1 MTNYVQLRAKSSQ
14 VRLQYYCYKHQLAHW
29 PGLVPTRIGRAK
41 SVLQRSKSHL
51 KSDDDSIDELAS
63 DSLLLHP
70 AQQPMRSSF
79 QSDVPMPEPLRPKSS
94 RATEK
99 ELDKPLPPIPLNEHE
114 NHGQPKRTK
123 PALTIKTTNLR
134 VPTKVEKPPL
144 RPKISNPVLQVSEE
158 NDNNSALRLING
170 GHNDTSDKAPKT
182 TTKDA
187 ELLNK
192 KITNLMQQASA
203 REAQGIPKKRRGQ
216 VDAEFISKPS
226 PLQRGKDAFSRATR
240 AIAGRLNSGR
250 RPTTPNIRRPGPIES
265 SPNSFIALEYRPE
278 PRARSATIE
287 RRIAEGENLSN
298 SKIQSIIGDGS
309 IPRKPLPVYES
320 MKSRRSSTNSPDN
333 PFSDGYQVESLVSHE
348 VHAQLNFDFDKRK
361 GKAKQPSRK
370 RFPFEDTAS
379 ELVTDASTDASP
391 AFQFSNKISGLAQHP
406 DVMAFSSSPIGY
418 STPGVRLVPA
428 PNIHDQQKAPG
439 TLKRSPS
446 ILEFSFEESEED
458 EISAEP
464 KTSNASDPN
473 GSIKRK
479 SAKYDLRSQLS
490 PAAVKRLRTSSDSSK
505 DDLALEHDFGQLD
518 TRDTNVLLEKDKYLK
533 ARPSTAD
540 NNGKGLNMFESAKGK
555 VPLFSVAGLAK
566 RPRARTGGT
575 KRPADPRPDSILFSR
590 ESRAHYRLRDTTD
603 GDTMEVDELQMYD
616 DCHNIGRT
624 VKK

>member
-1 MTNYVQLRAKSSQ
+1 
-14 VRLQYYCYKHQLAHW
+14 
-29 PGLVPTRIGRAK
+29 
-41 SVLQRSKSHL
+41 
-51 KSDDDSIDELAS
+51 
-63 DSLLLHP
+63 
-70 AQQPMRSSF
+70 
-79 QSDVPMPEPLRPKSS
+79 MPEPLRPKSS

-99 ELDKPLPPIPLNEHE
+99 ALDKPLPPVPLSEHE
-114 NHGQPKRTK
+114 DHGQPKRTK
-123 PALTIKTTNLR
+123 PALTVKTTNLR

-144 RPKISNPVLQVSEE
+144 RPKISNPVLQISEE

-170 GHNDTSDKAPKT
+170 VPKDTSDKAPKT

-203 REAQGIPKKRRGQ
+203 REAQGTPKKRREQ
-216 VDAEFISKPS
+216 VNAEFISKPS
-226 PLQRGKDAFSRATR
+226 PIQRGKDAFSRATR

-265 SPNSFIALEYRPE
+265 SPNSFIALEYRAE
-278 PRARSATIE
+278 PRSRSATIE

-298 SKIQSIIGDGS
+298 SKIQGIIGDGS

-333 PFSDGYQVESLVSHE
+333 PFSDGYQSESLVSHE
-348 VHAQLNFDFDKRK
+348 VQAQLDFDFDKRK
-361 GKAKQPSRK
+361 GKAKQASHK

-379 ELVTDASTDASP
+379 ERITDASIDASP
-391 AFQFSNKISGLAQHP
+391 SFQFSNKISGLAQHP

-418 STPGVRLVPA
+418 STPGVRLIPT
-428 PNIHDQQKAPG
+428 PNTHDQQKAPG

-458 EISAEP
+458 EVSAEP
-464 KTSNASDPN
+464 KTSNTSDPN

-479 SAKYDLRSQLS
+479 SAKYDLHSQLS
-490 PAAVKRLRTSSDSSK
+490 PAAVKRLRTSSDTSR
-505 DDLALEHDFGQLD
+505 DDLALEHDFRQLD
-518 TRDTNVLLEKDKYLK
+518 TRDTNVLLEKDKNSK
-533 ARPSTAD
+533 ARPNTAD
-540 NNGKGLNMFESAKGK
+540 NNAKGLNMFESAKGK
-555 VPLFSVAGLAK
+555 VPLLSAAGLVK
-566 RPRARTGGT
+566 RPRARTGVT
-575 KRPADPRPDSILFSR
+575 KRPSDPRPDSILFSR

-603 GDTMEVDELQMYD
+603 GDAMEVDELQMYD
-616 DCHNIGRT
+616 DCHNVGRT